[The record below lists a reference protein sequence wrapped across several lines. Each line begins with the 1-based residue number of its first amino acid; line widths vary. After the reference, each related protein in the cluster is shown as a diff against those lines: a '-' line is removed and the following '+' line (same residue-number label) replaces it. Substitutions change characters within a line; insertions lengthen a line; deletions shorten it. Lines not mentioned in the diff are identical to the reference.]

1 MLDFI
6 RTTRRKQPP
15 PPVVQIQKANNRPGM
30 SASKHSSLR
39 SSTDD
44 GPTKTPSTA
53 NPGQS
58 RALSLSHPAPS
69 HALSH
74 QIPRPVPK
82 SSASLQYITPKHHQ
96 AHDSISPY
104 SHAPPGISKVSASL
118 VAAHG
123 EFHGSTNAAGSNDNR
138 GCIGQVDVGDGPRGP
153 RNPHGLSLDKSSGYF
168 PQGSEV
174 LSGTASQVDITQH
187 YDRSSL
193 DDLLRMIAAER
204 LHQMPQKGS
213 NWDRSIRALEST
225 LQAYGPFLTVSR

>member
-6 RTTRRKQPP
+6 RTTRSKQLPCRLCKS
-15 PPVVQIQKANNRPGM
+15 KANDRSGM

-39 SSTDD
+39 SSADD
-44 GPTKTPSTA
+44 GPPKSPSTA
-53 NPGQS
+53 NPVQS

-69 HALSH
+69 HAYSH
-74 QIPRPVPK
+74 QTPRPVPK
-82 SSASLQYITPKHHQ
+82 SSASLQSITPKHHQ
-96 AHDSISPY
+96 ALDSISSY
-104 SHAPPGISKVSASL
+104 SHAPSSISKASASL

-123 EFHGSTNAAGSNDNR
+123 EFHGSSNAAGSNDNR
-138 GCIGQVDVGDGPRGP
+138 GCIGQVDLGDGPRGP
-153 RNPHGLSLDKSSGYF
+153 RNPHGLSLDKSRGYF

-174 LSGTASQVDITQH
+174 LSGTASQVDMTQH

-225 LQAYGPFLTVSR
+225 P